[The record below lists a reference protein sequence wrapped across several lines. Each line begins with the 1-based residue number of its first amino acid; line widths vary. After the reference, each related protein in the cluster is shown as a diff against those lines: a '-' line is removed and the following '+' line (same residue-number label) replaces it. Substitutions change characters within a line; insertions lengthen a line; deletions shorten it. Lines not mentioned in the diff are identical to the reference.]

1 MYRLKVTFH
10 IELPNSMAKSPAEV
24 IEMFH
29 NNEFVLTKEDIVDVS
44 AVKIEKETSD
54 YE

>member
-1 MYRLKVTFH
+1 MYRLKVTFQ
-10 IELPNSMAKSPAEV
+10 IELPDEIATSPAEL

-44 AVKIEKETSD
+44 AVKIEKERSD

>member
-1 MYRLKVTFH
+1 MYRLKVTFQ
-10 IELPNSMAKSPAEV
+10 IELPNSMSTSPAEV

-44 AVKIEKETSD
+44 AVKIEKERSD

>member
-1 MYRLKVTFH
+1 MYRLKVTFQ
-10 IELPNSMAKSPAEV
+10 IELHDEIATSPADI

-29 NNEFVLTKEDIVDVS
+29 NHEFVLTREDIVDVS

>member
-1 MYRLKVTFH
+1 MYRLKVTFQ
-10 IELPNSMAKSPAEV
+10 IELPDEIAISPADI

-29 NNEFVLTKEDIVDVS
+29 NREFVLTREDIVDVS
-44 AVKIEKETSD
+44 AVKVEKERSD